1 MNTQKRFLYLVAKN
15 WALIFLLILIVFFS
29 LTGRNFFSLRNF
41 NNILIAATATLLLAS
56 GETYVIISGGID
68 LSIGFIMGFVA
79 VSSATVMQKLYAR
92 GEGWPELL
100 CILIG
105 CAVGLL
111 LGLIPGFIN
120 GLLVAKFRVP
130 PFIATL
136 GMYGIANGVALK
148 ICEGFPVS
156 FLPPITGKIGNGFL
170 AYYSSQKGFS
180 LFEKPI
186 LTERAEILALKGL
199 IPVSLLIVIILL
211 FIFGF
216 ILSRTQFGQHTYAI
230 GGNVDA
236 AIRSGINV
244 PWHLIRIYVISSFLA
259 SCAGVLLVLRFT
271 MGNHTQFSATYE
283 LFAIASVV
291 IGGASL
297 MGGSG
302 TIAGTVI
309 GVLLLGTLETGFVIV
324 GIEVFYRYIAVG
336 CILIFAVLIDQFFP
350 ELVHHE

>member
-15 WALIFLLILIVFFS
+15 WALIFLLLLIVFFS

-41 NNILIAATATLLLAS
+41 NNILIAATATLLLAT

-79 VSSATVMQKLYAR
+79 VTSATIMQKLYAR
-92 GEGWPELL
+92 GEGWPELI
-100 CILIG
+100 CILVG
-105 CAVGLL
+105 VVAGLL

-156 FLPPITGKIGNGFL
+156 FLPPVSGKIGNGFL
-170 AYYSSQKGFS
+170 AYYSSKKGFS
-180 LFEKPI
+180 FFEKPV
-186 LTERAEILALKGL
+186 LTERADILALKG
-199 IPVSLLIVIILL
+199 IMPVSLLLVIILVV
-211 FIFGF
+211 IFSF
-216 ILSRTQFGQHTYAI
+216 ILSKTQFGQHTYAI
-230 GGNVDA
+230 GGNADA

-244 PWHLIRIYVISSFLA
+244 PRHIIKIYVTSSFLA